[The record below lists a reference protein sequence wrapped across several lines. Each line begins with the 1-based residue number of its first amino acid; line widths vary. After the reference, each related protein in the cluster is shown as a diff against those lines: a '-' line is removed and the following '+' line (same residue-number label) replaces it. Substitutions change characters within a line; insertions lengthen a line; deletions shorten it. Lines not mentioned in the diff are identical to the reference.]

1 MKNRKSLLVGFLI
14 VGVSVTILALSMQVR
29 PEQNVK
35 PAATVLG
42 NASEVTPLRSF
53 SLGEFLP
60 QIQMA
65 DRNTSQFP
73 KPISGGVIP
82 HHTVAGKYIADF
94 FRRLAK
100 QHPKTIILVGPNHLE
115 KGEYPVLTSLNGWET
130 PSGIVQPDQVLL
142 KKLLDERVT
151 IIDTPVVS
159 EDQAIAA
166 VMPYLHHYMPE
177 TRVVP
182 LLLSNYVGEK
192 EIHNLAIALQRNAT
206 NEVVYVA
213 SVDFSHYLLPE
224 EAEKKDRE
232 TLNLLREG
240 DYKRILPLTSDHMD
254 SPASVVLLMQLME
267 ERDTTKMEILFHSN
281 SAYILNDMTTPT
293 TSYFVITYAQ

>member
-14 VGVSVTILALSMQVR
+14 VGVSVTILALSIQVT

-42 NASEVTPLRSF
+42 TASEVTPLRSF

-60 QIQMA
+60 QIQKV
-65 DRNTSQFP
+65 DRNTSEFP

-82 HHTVAGKYIADF
+82 HHTLAGEYIADF

-100 QHPKTIILVGPNHLE
+100 QHPQTIVIVGPNHLE
-115 KGEYPVLTSLNGWET
+115 KGEYPVLTTLNGWET
-130 PSGIVQPDQVLL
+130 PSGIVQPDQLLL
-142 KKLLDERVT
+142 KKILDEK
-151 IIDTPVVS
+151 IAAIDTSVVS

-166 VMPYLHHYMPE
+166 IMPYLHHYLPK

-182 LLLSNYVGEK
+182 LLVSNYLREGDIRDLVRKLNREADK
-192 EIHNLAIALQRNAT
+192 
-206 NEVVYVA
+206 EVVYMA
-213 SVDFSHYLLPE
+213 SVDFSHYLRPE
-224 EAEKKDRE
+224 EAEKRDLE
-232 TLNLLREG
+232 TLNLVRDA
-240 DYKRILPLTSDHMD
+240 DYKQLLSLSSDHLD
-254 SPASVVLLMQLME
+254 SPSSLVLLMLLME
-267 ERDTTKMEILFHSN
+267 QRDTTKMELIAHSN
-281 SAYILNDMTTPT
+281 SAYLLKDVTTPT